1 MGFFSRN
8 RELQDRVD
16 SMRIADFGRVWLLK
30 EASGVDPNAAFE
42 QLNPL
47 RRPLYEDPPGD
58 ALVAEELR
66 RHAIKGEWEALGAWQ
81 FARDFVQDDELEK
94 ELTDRALLTLDSM
107 RITNLSIHLPN
118 MDIQRFEELT
128 GAPAPYDGFYGPP
141 IFDSHFGPSREERER
156 DGLR

>member
-8 RELQDRVD
+8 RETQGRVD
-16 SMRIADFGRVWLLK
+16 SARIADFGRVWLLK
-30 EASGVDPNAAFE
+30 EASGLDPMTAFKA
-42 QLNPL
+42 LDPL
-47 RRPLYEDPPGD
+47 RMPLYENPPGD

-66 RHAIKGEWEALGAWQ
+66 RHASKGEWEALGAWQ
-81 FARDFVQDDELEK
+81 FARDFVQDDELEN
-94 ELTDRALLTLDSM
+94 ELTDLALSTLERM

-118 MDIQRFEELT
+118 MDVKRFEELT

-141 IFDSHFGPSREERER
+141 VFNSHFGPSREERER